1 MPLGRTV
8 IEWNA
13 SAPGLC

>member
-1 MPLGRTV
+1 V

-13 SAPGLC
+13 GGDS